1 MPKGV
6 DLLLFHCAGSEER
19 LPARERLEAMLG
31 EELTGFL
38 LSALR
43 PVGPS
48 QPRGSRLISSSPYS
62 RT

>member
-6 DLLLFHCAGSEER
+6 DLLLFHCADLEDR
-19 LPARERLEAMLG
+19 LPARERLEALLG

-43 PVGPS
+43 PVAVS
-48 QPRGSRLISSSPYS
+48 QPRGGRLISSSP
-62 RT
+62 